1 MRQRLTQPRESGPHA
16 RLMRNERFLIR
27 RSAGPYSELARR
39 AAAALATA
47 ARTAALLAILTS
59 TASAQAPV
67 PAASSRAA
75 PPSPSS
81 APVVHAVP
89 ARQPCHAVSPQAC
102 AAAHAL
108 GRGVNLG
115 NALDAP
121 REGDW
126 GLTLHPELLDR
137 AARHFHTVRLPVRWS
152 NHASA
157 DAQARIDEAFARRV
171 DAAVDRLLAAGA
183 WVILDL
189 HHYTQLTGGA
199 GATRHPREFAVDEA
213 VVEARMVNL
222 WRQIAAR
229 YRDRSPRLLFE
240 LLNEPQGTG
249 EEPANEPKGA
259 STNGD
264 PTPQRAATAR
274 PLGGERWNRLAA
286 RALAAVRET
295 NPERVVLIGPDD
307 WNHPR
312 GLARLR
318 LPADRHLI
326 VTIHSYDPFDFTHQ
340 AVPWRQPVLPRGVGC
355 CDDAQRQTLREALD
369 TATAWSRTQGVPLY
383 LGEFGAYREAPMPA
397 RAAYARLVREEAEAR
412 GIGWAWW
419 EFASDFSPVW
429 DSEQGRWVEPI
440 RRALG
445 VGGNPRPRKD

>member
-1 MRQRLTQPRESGPHA
+1 
-16 RLMRNERFLIR
+16 MRNERFLTR
-27 RSAGPYSELARR
+27 RSVRPYSELARR
-39 AAAALATA
+39 RLAGPFARLVTLFAPFALWAPLAAAQTP
-47 ARTAALLAILTS
+47 
-59 TASAQAPV
+59 APH
-67 PAASSRAA
+67 RG
-75 PPSPSS
+75 
-81 APVVHAVP
+81 AV
-89 ARQPCHAVSPQAC
+89 RQPCHSVSAQAC

-126 GLTLHPELLDR
+126 GLTLRPELLDH

-157 DAQARIDEAFARRV
+157 DAQALLDEAFARRV

-199 GATRHPREFAVDEA
+199 SATRHPREFAVDES
-213 VVEARMVNL
+213 VVEERLVNL

-249 EEPANEPKGA
+249 DAG
-259 STNGD
+259 
-264 PTPQRAATAR
+264 

-286 RALAAVRET
+286 RALTAVRET

-312 GLARLR
+312 GLARLQ

-340 AVPWRQPVLPRGVGC
+340 GVPWRQPVLPVGKPC
-355 CDDAQRQTLREALD
+355 CDGAQRQHLREALD
-369 TATAWSRTQGVPLY
+369 SATAWSRAQGVPLF
-383 LGEFGAYREAPMPA
+383 LGEFGAYREAPMAA

-412 GIGWAWW
+412 GMGWAWW

-429 DSEQGRWVEPI
+429 DAAKQQWVEPI
-440 RRALG
+440 RQALG
-445 VGGNPRPRKD
+445 VGRPMPSDRGPSPIRDNRRSD

>member
-1 MRQRLTQPRESGPHA
+1 M
-16 RLMRNERFLIR
+16 
-27 RSAGPYSELARR
+27 
-39 AAAALATA
+39 
-47 ARTAALLAILTS
+47 AILTS
-59 TASAQAPV
+59 TASAQA
-67 PAASSRAA
+67 
-75 PPSPSS
+75 
-81 APVVHAVP
+81 
-89 ARQPCHAVSPQAC
+89 RQPCHAVSSQAC

-126 GLTLHPELLDR
+126 GLTLQPELLDR
-137 AARHFHTVRLPVRWS
+137 AARHFRTVRLPVRWS

-213 VVEARMVNL
+213 VVEERMVNL

-249 EEPANEPKGA
+249 EETAGEPEGAGANGALPA
-259 STNGD
+259 
-264 PTPQRAATAR
+264 QRAATTR

-295 NPERVVLIGPDD
+295 NPARVVLIGPDD

-340 AVPWRQPVLPRGVGC
+340 GVPWRQPVLPKGVGC
-355 CDDAQRQTLREALD
+355 CNGAQRQTLREALD
-369 TATAWSRTQGVPLY
+369 TATAWSRAQGVPLH

-429 DSEQGRWVEPI
+429 ENEKGQWVEPI

-445 VGGNPRPRKD
+445 VAANPRPRKE